1 MRTISYSLAVAD
13 GDLVLEGSNLGI
25 VTGIDKLKME
35 LSHWV
40 TERYGGDRFHP
51 DMGSILQSMIGGR
64 VTASTQYRISTELA
78 RVLDNYQRVQYVA
91 LQANPSLFSTS
102 ELLYSIDDIAV
113 TISYDTVSAVVKV
126 TSAAKNTD
134 SITFTAQV

>member
-1 MRTISYSLAVAD
+1 M
-13 GDLVLEGSNLGI
+13 LEGSNLGI

-64 VTASTQYRISTELA
+64 VSASTQYRISTELA

-91 LQANPSLFSTS
+91 LQANPSLFSTA

-113 TISYDTVSAVVKV
+113 SVSYDTVSAVVKV